1 MSTTIAGTAFDCW
14 NAPPPLPVLRRKQV
28 HVWRAALEQ
37 PSAVIDVLW
46 DTLAVDERERAERF
60 HFRRDREHYIVARG
74 VLRNI
79 IGRYS
84 GIRPGALRFR
94 YGSHGKPALA
104 VELNEARIN
113 FNVSHSHNLA
123 LFAIT
128 RERELGIDIEYVRAE
143 FAQGRVA
150 EQFFSRREVATLR
163 ALPADAQAVAF
174 FNCWTRKEAYVKAK
188 GEGLSMPLDRFD
200 VSLVPGEAAALLT
213 TRGDAREA
221 SRWALQELMP
231 APGFVAAIAVEGHEW
246 ELECWQWQE

>member
-1 MSTTIAGTAFDCW
+1 MSSAITRTALDRW
-14 NAPPPLPVLRRKQV
+14 NAPPPLPVLGRNLV
-28 HVWRAALEQ
+28 HVWRAALDQ
-37 PSAVIDVLW
+37 PPPVINALW
-46 DTLAVDERERAERF
+46 DTLAGDERERAERF

-84 GIRPGALRFR
+84 GMRPGALRFC
-94 YGSHGKPALA
+94 YGSHGKPALS
-104 VELNEARIN
+104 VELNEALIN

-143 FAQGRVA
+143 IAKERIA
-150 EQFFSRREVATLR
+150 EQFFSRREVAMLR
-163 ALPADAQAVAF
+163 ALPADAQATAF

-200 VSLVPGEAAALLT
+200 VSLVPGEAAALLA
-213 TRGDAREA
+213 TRGDTQEA

-231 APGFVAAIAVEGHEW
+231 APGFVAALAVEGHEW
-246 ELECWQWQE
+246 ELECWHWSE